1 MMTVRRRAFVVI
13 AVLFVAAWL
22 VPTSSDA
29 AVSSHAAKHARFCQR
44 APNKCLAWKEHISV
58 SRLPKAPR
66 PDSDDVFY
74 DFEDRD
80 TGIDPAADAP
90 TDDHAVSSSVIAE
103 SPSWVRV
110 LDDGDPRAARLIDW
124 RKLDAPRPPPSL

>member
-1 MMTVRRRAFVVI
+1 MLTVRRRTLVVM
-13 AVLFVAAWL
+13 ALLFVAAWL
-22 VPTSSDA
+22 VPASSEA
-29 AVSSHAAKHARFCQR
+29 AVSRHAAKHARFCQR
-44 APNKCLAWKEHISV
+44 APNKCLAWKGHISV

-90 TDDHAVSSSVIAE
+90 IDDDTV
-103 SPSWVRV
+103 SPSNTADSPTWVRV
-110 LDDGDPRAARLIDW
+110 LDDGDPRADRLIVW
-124 RKLDAPRPPPSL
+124 RKLDAPRPPPSF